1 MSQLTLFATENH
13 RADPLDRI
21 GVPQLTA
28 YVASDVR
35 LPPIAEYVLERR
47 FSPVVWS
54 QAARLRAL
62 RNVVP
67 MAVEE

>member
-1 MSQLTLFATENH
+1 MQLALFVTECH
-13 RADPLDRI
+13 RADRLDKI

-28 YVASDVR
+28 YVASDVL

-62 RNVVP
+62 RTVAA
-67 MAVEE
+67 MEVEE